1 MDAPGSHPAPSCR
14 AFSPSWRSPFVRWPS
29 APRAAAAPDAT
40 INAGG
45 ATIDVIFATPP
56 DEARRQLLLDWV
68 TAAAR
73 AVSLYY
79 GQYPVPRVELR
90 IATFPGRGVRGG
102 RASGWRGPRIVIGA
116 GAANTARDFATDWML
131 THEMIH
137 LAFPSVAERHHW
149 IEEGISVYVE
159 PIARA
164 RAGLISAEDA
174 WKDLVEGVPQGLPAA
189 DDRGLDFTPTWGRT
203 YWGGALFCLLADVEI
218 RKRTKSAKGLEDA
231 LRAIQRAG
239 GTITNEWSLQ
249 RAFEVGDRATGVPVL
264 RELYE
269 KMGAAPYAPD
279 LAALWTELGIERRG
293 GRLVFNDRAP
303 LAVVREAIDPAR
315 KSAAPGVALSN

>member
-1 MDAPGSHPAPSCR
+1 MLRSLPILALLGCALAVTRPA
-14 AFSPSWRSPFVRWPS
+14 
-29 APRAAAAPDAT
+29 RAASDAT
-40 INAGG
+40 VNMGG
-45 ATIDVIFATPP
+45 ATIDITFATPA
-56 DEARRQLLLDWV
+56 DGARRQLLLDWV
-68 TAAAR
+68 TASAR

-90 IATFPGRGVRGG
+90 ISAFPGRGVHGG

-116 GAANTARDFATDWML
+116 GADNTARDFATDWML

-218 RKRTKSAKGLEDA
+218 HKRTKGAKGLEDA

-239 GTITNEWSLQ
+239 GTITNDWPLQ
-249 RAFEVGDRATGVPVL
+249 RAFEIGDRATGVTVL
-264 RELYE
+264 RELYD
-269 KMGAAPYAPD
+269 KMSARPYTPD

-293 GRLVFNDRAP
+293 GRVVFNDRAP
-303 LAVVREAIDPAR
+303 LASVREAIDPGK
-315 KSAAPGVALSN
+315 KSAAPPAALSN